1 MLKQDFLGLL
11 LGEVNARAVFADQNG
26 SSLGRKLHVD
36 FVHVDR
42 RAGIADGAQDAAP
55 VCVGSKHGGLGQG
68 RADDAF
74 RDGFGNV
81 QRFRAG
87 DLAFEQL
94 CRALA
99 VARDA
104 AAEIDGHGIERLHER
119 GEIRALFGD
128 LRIARKAVGQDRHH
142 VVRRR
147 VAVDG
152 DHVEGVG
159 DIR

>member
-1 MLKQDFLGLL
+1 MLKQNFLGLL

-42 RAGIADGAQDAAP
+42 RAGIADGALDAAP
-55 VCVGSKHGGLGQG
+55 VCVGSEHGGLGQG
-68 RADDAF
+68 RADDALG
-74 RDGFGNV
+74 DGFGNV